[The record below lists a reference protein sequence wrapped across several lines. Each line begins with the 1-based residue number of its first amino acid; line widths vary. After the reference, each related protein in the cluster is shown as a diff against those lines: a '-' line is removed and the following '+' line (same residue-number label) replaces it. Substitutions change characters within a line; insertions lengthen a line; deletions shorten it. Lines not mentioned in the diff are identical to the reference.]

1 VDDFTLPSCTTNLD
15 AIEQCLVECDACEAN
30 GSNLG
35 TGQCRSGCVD
45 CALYRR
51 AGCFDFVDELF
62 SGPVEQ
68 QGDVECVATN
78 CIGGMLE
85 CGSSQACSVGFQS
98 FLAGDVDVELTESV
112 VASSSQEFQA
122 LLSCYVQS
130 CGSNTE

>member
-1 VDDFTLPSCTTNLD
+1 M
-15 AIEQCLVECDACEAN
+15 
-30 GSNLG
+30 
-35 TGQCRSGCVD
+35 
-45 CALYRR
+45 

-85 CGSSQACSVGFQS
+85 CGSSQACSVEFKS
-98 FLAGDVDVELTESV
+98 FLAGEKEFTESV
-112 VASSSQEFQA
+112 VASSTQEFQT
-122 LLSCYVQS
+122 LLSCYLQN